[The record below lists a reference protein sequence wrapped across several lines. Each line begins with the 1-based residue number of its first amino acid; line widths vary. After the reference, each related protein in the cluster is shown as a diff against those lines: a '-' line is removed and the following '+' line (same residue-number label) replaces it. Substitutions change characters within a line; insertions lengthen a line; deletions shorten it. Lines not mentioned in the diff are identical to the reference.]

1 MIDYIEKNLG
11 KIDIT
16 IGKILS
22 GSGVDIDMNLIRP
35 TKEKNYI
42 TLATNGMS
50 SYPMRYSEKDNEFKY
65 VELIFLLFNC
75 VCRYCSAYFSKSK
88 CKKYINIRN
97 NRVADI
103 LIAKSISRD
112 KFVEKYD
119 YNKISVIGII
129 FYIFLGIPNLCTLI
143 LGIMKE
149 LILDSKLEYL
159 YKCSVITLAISYM
172 TFLFISEVNT
182 SKCKNR

>member
-22 GSGVDIDMNLIRP
+22 GRGVDIDINLIRP

-65 VELIFLLFNC
+65 AELIIKLPSEWKLDEKNFKDE
-75 VCRYCSAYFSKSK
+75 AYLWM
-88 CKKYINIRN
+88 
-97 NRVADI
+97 A
-103 LIAKSISRD
+103 
-112 KFVEKYD
+112 
-119 YNKISVIGII
+119 NKN
-129 FYIFLGIPNLCTLI
+129 Y
-143 LGIMKE
+143 
-149 LILDSKLEYL
+149 
-159 YKCSVITLAISYM
+159 
-172 TFLFISEVNT
+172 
-182 SKCKNR
+182 